1 MNAKDAEDPSFVCK
15 TGLNNITMEKDT
27 LSIVTL
33 KKGEGRSFKAG
44 GLWIYDNE
52 IDSITG
58 RFTNGDIVLVNDF
71 DGYHLGKGF
80 INQNSKI
87 RVRMMTRNAEDV
99 INEDF
104 LRMRLTAAWEYRKKV
119 VDTSSCR
126 IIFRPIIYWIDSLRI
141 LAFVSSPPNYFA

>member
-1 MNAKDAEDPSFVCK
+1 MNAKDATDPSFVCK

-71 DGYHLGKGF
+71 VPVQVVHTYTYQAGF
-80 INQNSKI
+80 
-87 RVRMMTRNAEDV
+87 RNIASAQPVYSTE
-99 INEDF
+99 
-104 LRMRLTAAWEYRKKV
+104 
-119 VDTSSCR
+119 S
-126 IIFRPIIYWIDSLRI
+126 
-141 LAFVSSPPNYFA
+141 